1 MHVPLFYDATIWENA
16 ASSEELAQDGMRRDR
31 FLAWFGGACR
41 TFCVSP
47 MPQIREATFEDAD
60 AISRLLERN
69 GMGSLDKL
77 AWRERWEAYPF
88 ASEFRN
94 VPIGWVLETEQL
106 SVVGNLDNIHM
117 LYEIAGRRVKA
128 VVAAGWTVDAEH
140 RGKALQL
147 MTTFFRQP
155 GIDLCLNVTA
165 NPTTAQILTAMRIQR
180 IPIPDYGT
188 PCFWALRPRA
198 FARAALLRRSI
209 RGAALLAW
217 PAGWALL
224 TRDVWRRSGRGPLTS
239 SVRRLQAFDDRFDGL
254 WQTIGAAPG
263 RLRAVRTSAVLEW
276 RFRGDFR
283 GGRAA
288 IVVAEQGA
296 TLLGYAV
303 LVRRKDSDLGMTL
316 YDVADLQAAG
326 DDPSTFRNLLLGSIG
341 IAREEG
347 ADALKFSTGT
357 PAKRAPA
364 DALRP
369 YTYRLPFWQQY
380 FKTASQDLAEELS
393 TADAWD
399 FSWFDGF

>member
-1 MHVPLFYDATIWENA
+1 ML
-16 ASSEELAQDGMRRDR
+16 R
-31 FLAWFGGACR
+31 
-41 TFCVSP
+41 
-47 MPQIREATFEDAD
+47 IREATFEDAG
-60 AISRLLERN
+60 AISRLFQRN
-69 GMGSLDKL
+69 GMGSLDEI
-77 AWRERWEAYPF
+77 AWRERWEAHPF

-94 VPIGWVLETEQL
+94 VPIGWVLETEQP

-117 LYEIAGRRVKA
+117 LYEIGGKRIKA
-128 VVAAGWTVDAEH
+128 VVAAGWAVDAEH

-165 NPTTAQILTAMRIQR
+165 TPATAQILTAMKIKR
-180 IPIPDYGT
+180 IPIPDYGA

-209 RGAALLAW
+209 HGAALFAW
-217 PAGWALL
+217 PAGLALL
-224 TRDVWRRSGRGPLTS
+224 IRDIWRRSGRGALTS
-239 SVRRLQAFDDRFDGL
+239 PVRRLQAFDDRFDEL
-254 WQTIGAAPG
+254 WQTIGAAPA
-263 RLRAVRTSAVLEW
+263 RLRAVRTRAVLEW

-283 GGRAA
+283 GGSAA
-288 IVVAEQGA
+288 IVVAEQGP

-303 LVRRKDSDLGMTL
+303 LVRRKDSDLGMAL

-326 DDPSTFRNLLLGSIG
+326 DDPSTFRNLLLASIA

-347 ADALKFSTGT
+347 ADAVKFSTGT

-364 DALRP
+364 EALRP

-380 FKTASQDLAEELS
+380 FKTASPELARELS